1 MKIKS
6 ACLEFGRLWR
16 VFAPMFVSKLHCWC
30 IFLSRVRRCEHNWKC
45 FGKSSDA
52 KSIFVFD
59 KKRTGRPDVHITFA
73 GCQFGWAA
81 ELYRPG
87 LTMQFQWEATKK
99 DSNYKKILLD
109 RLILGE
115 TAVWNSISFECSLAM
130 AHIVHWMGLRTLR
143 IRLYNAMSMRSVA
156 LQNHTLLF
164 FSQTEC

>member
-99 DSNYKKILLD
+99 DSNTAYVYRLFKVILVYFWKKCTYIIKVLP
-109 RLILGE
+109 
-115 TAVWNSISFECSLAM
+115 
-130 AHIVHWMGLRTLR
+130 
-143 IRLYNAMSMRSVA
+143 
-156 LQNHTLLF
+156 LF
-164 FSQTEC
+164 LCEKL